1 MTTTLDRPPL
11 ENALGIPGARSVS
24 LLDPD
29 GPAVLWWAGDA
40 APGTDE
46 AVSVVSLARAAAG
59 LVSLSELGDVILT
72 STDEFHLVRIVGDGT
87 ARVAHLTLRRSD
99 ANLAM
104 ARHEFRVL
112 LEAAAVSTPPP
123 PTAFTLLN
131 QPYSADED
139 VLDRILATLRRL

>member
-1 MTTTLDRPPL
+1 
-11 ENALGIPGARSVS
+11 
-24 LLDPD
+24 
-29 GPAVLWWAGDA
+29 
-40 APGTDE
+40 
-46 AVSVVSLARAAAG
+46 
-59 LVSLSELGDVILT
+59 
-72 STDEFHLVRIVGDGT
+72 VRIVGDGT

-112 LEAAAVSTPPP
+112 LEAEAVPTPPS